1 MYRIKNYKARAV
13 DEPTT
18 MATPNLIEPHSC
30 KSKNCRRI
38 SKQMRVCRIE
48 AQCALFSAYFE
59 AK

>member
-13 DEPTT
+13 HEPTT
-18 MATPNLIEPHSC
+18 MATPNLIEPHSY

-48 AQCALFSAYFE
+48 AQYALFLA
-59 AK
+59 